1 MTRIAL
7 FTDEPVMAIGVS
19 SFLSAEMDF
28 LVSGVWSDSA
38 SLARLVSREK
48 PEILLMDL
56 EGGNCLPLL
65 PDILR
70 AAPDCKVVCW
80 VRSLPVDLALRLL
93 DLGVAG
99 IMSKRIAGDLITG
112 TLRRVAAGG
121 RCVDE
126 TLFTPSHPEMAWNQA
141 QRPGD
146 RSANSTGR
154 HPREPAR
161 DR

>member
-19 SFLSAEMDF
+19 SLLSAEMDF
-28 LVSGVWSDSA
+28 LVSGVWSDTA
-38 SLARLVSREK
+38 SLADFVSRVK
-48 PEILLMDL
+48 PEILLTDL
-56 EGGNCLPLL
+56 EGGISLPMLS
-65 PDILR
+65 DILR

-80 VRSLPVDLALRLL
+80 VRSLPVGAALRLL

-121 RCVDE
+121 QCVDE
-126 TLFTPSHPEMAWNQA
+126 TLFTPAHREMASNA
-141 QRPGD
+141 
-146 RSANSTGR
+146 
-154 HPREPAR
+154 PAAPASR
-161 DR
+161 GQFQ